1 MKKFFLILA
10 ATFFLGVSCFAS
22 SISLGPGFPG
32 QKCVLPPLQTTAP
45 STLIDSVSVTS
56 FRLSSSLSTTNLNTN
71 LNSSLTT
78 AANLLSQTTAPLP
91 LAAPPTPAD
100 SSLAINT
107 IVPEFTSKAKGA
119 TPTSEPS
126 SLLFLAVGLLFL
138 PFLRKKHAAKR
149 SLRLRMA

>member
-56 FRLSSSLSTTNLNTN
+56 FRLSSPLSTTN

>member
-56 FRLSSSLSTTNLNTN
+56 FRLSSPLSTTN

-78 AANLLSQTTAPLP
+78 AANLFSQTTAPLP

-119 TPTSEPS
+119 TTTSEPS

>member
-56 FRLSSSLSTTNLNTN
+56 FRLSSPLSTTN

-119 TPTSEPS
+119 TTTSEPS